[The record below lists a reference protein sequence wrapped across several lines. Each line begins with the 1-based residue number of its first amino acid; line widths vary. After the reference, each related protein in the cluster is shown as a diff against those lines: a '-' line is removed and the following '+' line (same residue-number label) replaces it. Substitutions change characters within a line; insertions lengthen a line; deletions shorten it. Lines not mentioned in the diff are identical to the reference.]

1 MVWEHFFQQSGKNT
15 SDIFSVLIS
24 HSFPLLQRCFD
35 NCVLTQIQIQNLLTA
50 FSVPSNLQP
59 KMKSAS
65 SPYYYSSQ
73 IKMFKRQ
80 SLLTQVCPRKVSAA
94 ARAQVGGHL
103 LNLCRRS
110 IPPTLRWGQV
120 CHQVVQLCTSVH
132 QQRLNIQN
140 ISLIFLKPWQQ
151 DHLRMN
157 VAPDKCPT
165 KLCNRVQVCI
175 AGSDYMYKIFH

>member
-1 MVWEHFFQQSGKNT
+1 MVWKHFFQQSGKIT

-50 FSVPSNLQP
+50 FSFPSNLQP
-59 KMKSAS
+59 KMKSAF
-65 SPYYYSSQ
+65 SPYYFSSQ
-73 IKMFKRQ
+73 IKMFNRQ

-120 CHQVVQLCTSVH
+120 SHQVVQLCTSVH
-132 QQRLNIQN
+132 LNIQN